1 MFDQLSQRL
10 GDSLNRLRGRGK
22 LTEDNI
28 AEALRDVRR
37 ALLEADVALPVVKE
51 FIDQVKERAV
61 GQQVL
66 SSLKPGEAL
75 VKVVH
80 DELVSILGGAAA
92 PLALNRQPPVV
103 ILMAGLQGAG
113 KTTTTGKLAK
123 LLAERENKK
132 VLVASADIYRP
143 AAIDQLETVA
153 GQAGAM
159 FYTGTPSRRMRW
171 RSPRPRSRRPASRS
185 PTWSSSIPPGA
196 WASTRR

>member
-51 FIDQVKERAV
+51 FVDHVKQQAV
-61 GQQVL
+61 GQNVL

-80 DELVSILGGAAA
+80 DELIAILGGNSA
-92 PLALNRQPPVV
+92 PLALNRQAPVV

-113 KTTTTGKLAK
+113 KTTTTGKLAR
-123 LLAERENKK
+123 LLAERENKR

-143 AAIDQLETVA
+143 AAIDQLAARRPGRCDVLPEHAGVQDAVA
-153 GQAGAM
+153 IAEAAVTGAK
-159 FYTGTPSRRMRW
+159 RVA
-171 RSPRPRSRRPASRS
+171 RSR
-185 PTWSSSIPPGA
+185 TC
-196 WASTRR
+196 